1 MIRMIRDD
9 NEVYRG
15 ILEADKWKNIVLRT
29 HLYLFCNLFFL
40 LFFCSS
46 FLLEIGRGHNTPVI
60 IFTSY
65 IYTKPMC
72 HMKRENVMLVIKKQ
86 KEQFTIKDAIFFII
100 LTHNKWKKFASI
112 FYTISDA
119 IILYN
124 SDHARN
130 IIFNISSPLWL
141 NWSPPPPSVTV
152 TSDWNGTHR
161 PMKKKKL

>member
-100 LTHNKWKKFASI
+100 LTHNKCKKVCFN
-112 FYTISDA
+112 F
-119 IILYN
+119 LYYFRCN
-124 SDHARN
+124 N
-130 IIFNISSPLWL
+130 F
-141 NWSPPPPSVTV
+141 V
-152 TSDWNGTHR
+152 
-161 PMKKKKL
+161 